1 MVELSWAFNFC
12 KIGGA
17 RWLGIVLTQARLR
30 LLPVVINVY
39 RDASLSMRPMAVNES
54 DCRSRR
60 RGRCNCSIGNGVI
73 TRLASRIGSAV
84 LEVTGLTRAFG
95 VHVAIADVSL
105 QVA

>member
-1 MVELSWAFNFC
+1 MVELSWAFNLC

-60 RGRCNCSIGNGVI
+60 RGRCDCSG
-73 TRLASRIGSAV
+73 AAD
-84 LEVTGLTRAFG
+84 
-95 VHVAIADVSL
+95 AIAAL
-105 QVA
+105 ATA

>member
-12 KIGGA
+12 KIGGT

-30 LLPVVINVY
+30 LPPVIINVY

-60 RGRCNCSIGNGVI
+60 RGRCNCSG
-73 TRLASRIGSAV
+73 AA
-84 LEVTGLTRAFG
+84 A
-95 VHVAIADVSL
+95 AIAAL
-105 QVA
+105 ATA